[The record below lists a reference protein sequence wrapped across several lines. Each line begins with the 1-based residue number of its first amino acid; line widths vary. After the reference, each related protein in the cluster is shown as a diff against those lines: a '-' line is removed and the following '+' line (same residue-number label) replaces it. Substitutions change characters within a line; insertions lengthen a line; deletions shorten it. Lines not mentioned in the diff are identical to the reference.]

1 MTTNFKSISRLFV
14 LGIIP
19 IIMLSCNKDDD
30 TSTTPD
36 LGEYITWESSGTEYE
51 NGTIYKYMD
60 YTNFEISEDA
70 HNFFLEV
77 ETSTNITEGMI
88 INASE
93 TSTELSFGFESFTAN
108 TTLYFYGGYVKFT
121 SITDEYVEGE
131 FVGNNAKEVDDS
143 VSPAIV
149 TSSSIEVT
157 NGKFRIAR

>member
-1 MTTNFKSISRLFV
+1 MF
-14 LGIIP
+14 
-19 IIMLSCNKDDD
+19 SCNGDDD
-30 TSTTPD
+30 NSITPSLD
-36 LGEYITWESSGTEYE
+36 EYITWKSSGTEYQ
-51 NGTIYKYMD
+51 NGTIYKYLD

-93 TSTELSFGFESFTAN
+93 TSTELSFGFDGAGNSDI
-108 TTLYFYGGYVKFT
+108 YFYGGYVKFT

-131 FVGNNAKEVDDS
+131 FIGNNAKEVDDS

-149 TSSSIEVT
+149 TPSTVEVT
-157 NGKFRIAR
+157 NGKFRIKR